1 MQKIGMGG
9 TGRSPEGISFRDQ
22 LTLVV
27 ISDISKYFSV
37 VNVCILLA
45 HLVVSFSVMGT
56 RIFLRNHDFLTFH
69 SNVLQMF

>member
-1 MQKIGMGG
+1 MGG

-37 VNVCILLA
+37 VNMSASCSYFQCNGNKDFPQESQFP
-45 HLVVSFSVMGT
+45 SFS
-56 RIFLRNHDFLTFH
+56 
-69 SNVLQMF
+69 

>member
-9 TGRSPEGISFRDQ
+9 TGRSPEEVSFRDQ

-37 VNVCILLA
+37 VNMSAFCSHILQ
-45 HLVVSFSVMGT
+45 LVLV
-56 RIFLRNHDFLTFH
+56 
-69 SNVLQMF
+69 

>member
-9 TGRSPEGISFRDQ
+9 TGRSPEEISFRDQ

-56 RIFLRNHDFLTFH
+56 GIFLGNHNFLTFH
-69 SNVLQMF
+69 CNVLQMF

>member
-1 MQKIGMGG
+1 MQKIGRGSM
-9 TGRSPEGISFRDQ
+9 GRSPEGISFRDQ

-45 HLVVSFSVMGT
+45 HLAVSFSVMGT

-69 SNVLQMF
+69 SDVLQMF